1 MGNSLLPLLAAQSG
15 IWYAQ
20 KLAAG
25 EPLFRPG
32 EYLEIHGPVDTLAFQ
47 AALQQAVDE
56 TETLRLKFIES
67 ADGPMQYVAPHVDAD
82 PHIADL
88 SALPDPRT
96 VAERWMN
103 EDLAR
108 VPDLLTERPF
118 SFALFR
124 ISADRHLW
132 YHGYHHIVMDGFGAA
147 LFARRVAELYT
158 AAVGGGE
165 TAERRSGG
173 IRELLLEEKE
183 YDSSVRFSQDEA
195 FWLGERDA
203 DPARE
208 HGNWPPLAAA
218 SDFERFTTTV
228 PVDVNRALRTLS
240 TDLDVSLSRL
250 LIGLTGRHLQATSG
264 SRCAA
269 MELPVTARTTP
280 LARSTP
286 AMMMNGV
293 PLTLTLPPGSTL
305 PELLRH
311 TADRVRTVLAHQR
324 FRGELLRRA
333 GGLRPV
339 VNVMTFDYSLT
350 FGGHPVTAHNISKRR
365 IEGLSISTYTRTA
378 DGPLLVDFDVNRGL
392 LEADE
397 PAAQPER
404 FVRVLERAA
413 ELAGVPERSSFPVD
427 GLDVLSAGERS
438 LVLEGWND
446 TALTDGAGA
455 GSVVERFEACA
466 AATPNAVAV
475 SCAGRELTYRELA
488 QRTTRLAGHLTA
500 LGAGP
505 ERLVAVAL
513 PRSPELLTA
522 LLAVLKSG
530 AAYVPVDPGYPAE
543 RIATVLTD
551 AAPHTVL
558 TSREVLAA

>member
-1 MGNSLLPLLAAQSG
+1 MSNSLLPLLAAQSG

-20 KLAAG
+20 KLAPG

-32 EYLEIHGPVDTLAFQ
+32 EYLEIHGPVDTIAFR

-56 TETLRLKFIES
+56 SDTLRLKFTAS
-67 ADGPMQYVAPHVDAD
+67 ADGPMQYVVPHVDAD
-82 PHIADL
+82 LHVADL

-96 VAERWMN
+96 AAEQWMD
-103 EDLAR
+103 EDLGR
-108 VPDLLTERPF
+108 VPDLLKERAF

-124 ISADRHLW
+124 LAPDRHLW

-158 AAVGGGE
+158 AAISGE
-165 TAERRSGG
+165 VAPERRAGTIG
-173 IRELLLEEKE
+173 ELLVEEKE
-183 YDSSVRFSQDEA
+183 YDSSARFAQDEA
-195 FWLGERDA
+195 FWQAERDA

-208 HGNWPPLAAA
+208 HSTWPPLSGA
-218 SDFERFTTTV
+218 SDFERSTTTV
-228 PVDVNRALRTLS
+228 PADVTRALRSLS
-240 TDLDVSLSRL
+240 AESGVSLSRL
-250 LIGLTGRHLQATSG
+250 LIALTGRHLQATSG
-264 SRCAA
+264 TRCAA

-293 PLTLTLPPGSTL
+293 PLTLTLPPGMLL

-311 TADRVRTVLAHQR
+311 TAERVRSVLPRQR
-324 FRGELLRRA
+324 FRGEYLRRA
-333 GGLRPV
+333 GGVRPV

-392 LEADE
+392 LEAGE

-413 ELAGVPERSSFPVD
+413 ALAGVPERTSFPVD
-427 GLDVLSAGERS
+427 GLDVLASAERS
-438 LVLEGWND
+438 AVLEDWND
-446 TALTDGAGA
+446 TALVDAAT
-455 GSVVERFEACA
+455 SVV
-466 AATPNAVAV
+466 
-475 SCAGRELTYRELA
+475 
-488 QRTTRLAGHLTA
+488 
-500 LGAGP
+500 
-505 ERLVAVAL
+505 
-513 PRSPELLTA
+513 
-522 LLAVLKSG
+522 
-530 AAYVPVDPGYPAE
+530 
-543 RIATVLTD
+543 
-551 AAPHTVL
+551 
-558 TSREVLAA
+558 

>member
-20 KLAAG
+20 KLAVG

-32 EYLEIHGPVDTLAFQ
+32 EYLEIHGPVDTLAFR

-56 TETLRLKFIES
+56 SETLRLKFLES
-67 ADGPMQYVAPHVDAD
+67 ADGPMQYVAPHADAD
-82 PHIADL
+82 VHVADL

-96 VAERWMN
+96 AAERWMD
-103 EDLAR
+103 EDLGR

-124 ISADRHLW
+124 LSADRHLW

-158 AAVGGGE
+158 AAVGGKAA
-165 TAERRSGG
+165 AERRFGG
-173 IRELLLEEKE
+173 IADLLLDEKE
-183 YDSSVRFSQDEA
+183 YDSSDRFRQDEE
-195 FWLGERDA
+195 FWRKERDA

-208 HGNWPPLAAA
+208 HGNWPAVACAA
-218 SDFERFTTTV
+218 DFERFTTTV
-228 PVDVNRALRTLS
+228 PADVTRALRTLS
-240 TDLDVSLSRL
+240 ADLDVSLSRL

-264 SRCAA
+264 TRCAA

-293 PLTLTLPPGSTL
+293 PLTLTLPPGTVL
-305 PELLRH
+305 RELLRH
-311 TADRVRTVLAHQR
+311 TADRVRNVLPHQR
-324 FRGELLRRA
+324 FRGEFLRRA

-339 VNVMTFDYSLT
+339 VNIMTFDYSLT

-365 IEGLSISTYTRTA
+365 IEGLSISAYTRTA

-392 LEADE
+392 LEAGE

-404 FVRVLERAA
+404 LVRLLDQAA
-413 ELAGVPERSSFPVD
+413 ELAGAAEHTSFPVD

-446 TALTDGAGA
+446 TALAEGAGA
-455 GSVVERFEACA
+455 GQVVERFEAWA
-466 AATPNAVAV
+466 A
-475 SCAGRELTYRELA
+475 
-488 QRTTRLAGHLTA
+488 
-500 LGAGP
+500 
-505 ERLVAVAL
+505 
-513 PRSPELLTA
+513 
-522 LLAVLKSG
+522 
-530 AAYVPVDPGYPAE
+530 
-543 RIATVLTD
+543 
-551 AAPHTVL
+551 
-558 TSREVLAA
+558 